1 MMPEPDQ
8 YLLGYRQAEQERLER
23 QALQF
28 AQESSWLFDQMGVAC
43 GSRVVEIGCGPQGC
57 LSILSER
64 VGPTGSVVGV
74 DRSRDAVALAR
85 QTVSE
90 QGLANV
96 EVLERDARST
106 DLPRASFDF
115 ATARLVLVN
124 VPQPEQ
130 ILAEAVAIVR
140 PGGWVGFHEADYIS
154 HVCDPPNDAW
164 TGLVELLVEYS
175 EQSGIDP
182 FIGRRLPRLMREAG
196 LVDVRVNP
204 IVYVYP
210 CGHANRPILLDFADN
225 LSQRIVAAGL
235 VGERELSEMKA
246 ALRRH
251 LADPDTLVVSHLFF
265 QAWGRKAP

>member
-1 MMPEPDQ
+1 MPEPDQ

-23 QALQF
+23 QAHRF
-28 AQESSWLFDQMGVAC
+28 SQESSWLFDQMGVAC
-43 GSRVVEIGCGPQGC
+43 GSRVVEIGCGPHGC

-64 VGPTGSVVGV
+64 VGAAGSVVGV
-74 DRSRDAVALAR
+74 DRSRDAVALAC
-85 QTVSE
+85 QMVSE
-90 QGLANV
+90 QGLVNV
-96 EVLERDARST
+96 EVLERNARST

-130 ILAEAVAIVR
+130 ILAEAVALVR

-154 HVCDPPNDAW
+154 HLCDPPNDAW

-210 CGHANRPILLDFADN
+210 CGHPNRPILLDFADN
-225 LSQRIVAAGL
+225 LSERIVAAGL
-235 VGERELSEMKA
+235 VGEQELSEMKA
-246 ALRRH
+246 ALRSH